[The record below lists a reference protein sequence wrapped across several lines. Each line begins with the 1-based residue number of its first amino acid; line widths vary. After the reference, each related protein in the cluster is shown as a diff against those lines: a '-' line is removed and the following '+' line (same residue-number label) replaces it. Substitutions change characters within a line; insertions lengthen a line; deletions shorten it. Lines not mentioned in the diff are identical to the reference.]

1 MNWAKQLQN
10 IDRRVIYTILLIGLI
25 VPLIWPINIP
35 LTIMEPT
42 RAIYNIIEELDPAT
56 DVVLLSFDYSPASA
70 PDIHPASVAIVEHL
84 TARGIRWVGVSFWP
98 EGPQMSEMIMRD
110 LEARGLTYGED
121 FIDLGFKAG
130 AENAIMSF
138 AQDSRVI
145 KTDVRGNNID
155 NLSLMDGIVDMTD
168 FGVVIG
174 LSAGDPG
181 FNAFIRQAVDPM
193 GVRFAAAIVTVSVP
207 AAMPFV
213 ASGQLRGLVGGLRG
227 AAEYEQLTGI
237 PGKGAAMM
245 DAQSIGHLI
254 IVAFII
260 VGNVA
265 YFFSKKK

>member
-10 IDRRVIYTILLIGLI
+10 IDRRIIYTILLIGLI
-25 VPLIWPINIP
+25 IPLIWPIGIP
-35 LTIMEPT
+35 LSTTEVT
-42 RAIYNIIEELDPAT
+42 RSIYNIIEDLDPAT

-70 PDIHPASVAIVEHL
+70 PDLHPSAVALVEHL
-84 TARGIRWVGVSFWP
+84 AARGIRWVGVSFWP
-98 EGPQMSEMIMRD
+98 EGPQMSELIMRT
-110 LEARGLTYGED
+110 LEERGLTYGED
-121 FIDLGFKAG
+121 FIDLGFMAG
-130 AENAIMSF
+130 GENAIMSF

-145 KTDVRGNNID
+145 TTDVRGNNID
-155 NLSLMDGIVDMTD
+155 ALALMDGIEDMTD
-168 FGVVIG
+168 FAFVIG

-193 GVRFAAAIVTVSVP
+193 GVRFAAAVVTVSIP

-213 ASGQLRGLVGGLRG
+213 ASGQIRGLLGGLRG

-237 PGKGAAMM
+237 VGRGAAMM

-260 VGNVA
+260 VGNLA